1 MCQPRPARRPCPP
14 NAAARI
20 HRRRAGMERVIEV
33 TVLALL
39 VATLAAIAALY
50 WMGTRDD
57 TSTGRPADPAEA
69 GRQVEQ
75 GRYLA
80 RLGNCMACHTTQGG
94 KAYAGGT
101 AIPTRF
107 GTLYGPNITPDP
119 R

>member
-1 MCQPRPARRPCPP
+1 MCQTRPARRPCPP

-20 HRRRAGMERVIEV
+20 NSRRAGVKRIIKIS
-33 TVLALL
+33 VLALL
-39 VATLAAIAALY
+39 LACVAAIAALY

-57 TSTGRPADPAEA
+57 TSPGRPADPAEA

-94 KAYAGGT
+94 KIGRASCREGCQATEWRG
-101 AIPTRF
+101 
-107 GTLYGPNITPDP
+107 
-119 R
+119 